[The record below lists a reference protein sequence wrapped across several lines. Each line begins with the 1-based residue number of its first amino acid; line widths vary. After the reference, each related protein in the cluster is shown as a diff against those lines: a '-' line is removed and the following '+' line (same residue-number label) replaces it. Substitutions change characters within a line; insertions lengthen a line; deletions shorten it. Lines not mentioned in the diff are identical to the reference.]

1 MCSHLSEKPSKD
13 IFWGP
18 DKFQN
23 HKNEVRKDEK
33 ERAKRKKTGRREKS
47 GCSSSGCSLNVY
59 HG

>member
-13 IFWGP
+13 IFLGP

-33 ERAKRKKTGRREKS
+33 ERAKRKKRGRREK
-47 GCSSSGCSLNVY
+47 SSGCSLNVY